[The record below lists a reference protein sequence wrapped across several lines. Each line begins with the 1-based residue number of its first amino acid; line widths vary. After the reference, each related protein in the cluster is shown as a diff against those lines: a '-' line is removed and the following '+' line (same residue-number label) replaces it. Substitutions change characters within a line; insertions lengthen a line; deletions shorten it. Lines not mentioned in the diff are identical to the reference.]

1 MKFITSGWSR
11 KYILENVFKPRVE
24 FSVCLQTCS
33 YLFPA
38 FSVLLFDLLLEGWKL
53 STNFNR
59 ENEYFF
65 FQYLCA
71 GFKQIHTYKFI
82 LKIFQ
87 DSNEKMGFLQKEKEL
102 KLTWKEVVDVVG
114 SLLSEA
120 FPFFVVLGINEWL
133 LYAQMYMTLKLWF
146 MISY

>member
-1 MKFITSGWSR
+1 
-11 KYILENVFKPRVE
+11 
-24 FSVCLQTCS
+24 
-33 YLFPA
+33 
-38 FSVLLFDLLLEGWKL
+38 
-53 STNFNR
+53 
-59 ENEYFF
+59 
-65 FQYLCA
+65 
-71 GFKQIHTYKFI
+71 
-82 LKIFQ
+82 
-87 DSNEKMGFLQKEKEL
+87 MGFLQKEKEL